1 MRWTLDRYHKMIEGG
16 FFDAGDRVELL
27 FGKLVDVSPVGI
39 DHRRTVNKMMRFL
52 TANFPAEQY
61 YVDVQNPVTLTDDS
75 EPEPDLYVAVGPG
88 DRYIKHHPYSQDI
101 LLVIEVADT
110 TLRHD
115 RTAKKAAYA
124 VAGIEEYWII
134 NVYEKQVERFTQ
146 ARPEEGTYGKQ
157 EVFEAGTTFS
167 SLHLGEFRVDDL
179 LV

>member
-1 MRWTLDRYHKMIEGG
+1 M
-16 FFDAGDRVELL
+16 
-27 FGKLVDVSPVGI
+27 
-39 DHRRTVNKMMRFL
+39 
-52 TANFPAEQY
+52 
-61 YVDVQNPVTLTDDS
+61 
-75 EPEPDLYVAVGPG
+75 GPG

-110 TLRHD
+110 NLRHD

-124 VAGIEEYWII
+124 VAAIMEYWII

-157 EVFEAGTTFS
+157 EVFGAGATLS
-167 SLHLGEFRVDDL
+167 SLHLGDFRVDDL